1 MLQLFGNHTKII
13 HLKAAAMVFSL
24 LLHAAF
30 FYGLLSWLIKNQIPS
45 FALPSMSAQVT
56 FSAPKSTSKNPAVT
70 VSPSKAI
77 PQKIIRSGST
87 KKSAIASSL
96 HNHNTQT
103 QTTNE
108 HSEPSANVAGFNGNG
123 TTITRAYPLLMNGDE
138 VAIPYPP
145 QARARRVEGIVK
157 LKLTVATS
165 GEVISA
171 DIISGPAYGLRQ
183 AALLV
188 ARKLFFLPAT
198 DEQGEARI
206 AQIEHEVVFRLT
218 SS

>member
-1 MLQLFGNHTKII
+1 MRAFP
-13 HLKAAAMVFSL
+13 L
-24 LLHAAF
+24 L
-30 FYGLLSWLIKNQIPS
+30 
-45 FALPSMSAQVT
+45 V
-56 FSAPKSTSKNPAVT
+56 
-70 VSPSKAI
+70 
-77 PQKIIRSGST
+77 
-87 KKSAIASSL
+87 
-96 HNHNTQT
+96 
-103 QTTNE
+103 
-108 HSEPSANVAGFNGNG
+108 NGN
-123 TTITRAYPLLMNGDE
+123 E
-138 VAIPYPP
+138 VNIPYPP
-145 QARARRVEGIVK
+145 QARARRIEGIVK